1 MKPSLSGLRRRRF
14 RLPRRLRV
22 TFEGKGFILL
32 TLGVGVAAVNTGN
45 NLLYITLSINLS
57 LIVLSGILSEWCI
70 RGVTVLVRHASE
82 AFVSRESL
90 LAITC
95 FAGGKRFP
103 PTALSVSMVLDGVT
117 LTARFPEIPAGGE
130 STRILSVRP
139 ARRGTLSPGSCSIST
154 LFPFA
159 LFEKSMDVSP
169 RASLVVYP
177 EPADAGSSPRGEDP
191 PEPAG
196 DVRIPGR
203 EGTEIRGAREH
214 APADPVRDIHWKA
227 SARMGRWMVKERE
240 RESAPVADLRLP
252 VPCPPPIEFER
263 LVSRACAFV
272 LRCDREGRP
281 YRLRLGDRVCVDAS
295 RGGRRAHAL
304 AFLAFVGADGTLPGG
319 GTAS

>member
-1 MKPSLSGLRRRRF
+1 MKPSLSGLRRRF

-45 NLLYITLSINLS
+45 NLLYIALSMNLS
-57 LIVLSGILSEWCI
+57 LIVISGILSEWCI
-70 RGVTVLVRHASE
+70 RGVAVLVRHASE

-95 FAGGKRFP
+95 SATGKRFP
-103 PTALSVSMVLDGVT
+103 PTALSVSLTLDGSQ

-139 ARRGTLSPGSCSIST
+139 ARRGTLSHGSCSIST

-159 LFEKSMDVSP
+159 LFEKSMDVLP

-177 EPADAGSSPRGEDP
+177 EPAEAGSPPPGEST

-196 DVRIPGR
+196 NDGIPGR
-203 EGTEIRGAREH
+203 EGSGIRGAREH
-214 APADPVRDIHWKA
+214 AAADPVRDIHWKA

-252 VPCPPPIEFER
+252 VTCPPIEFER

-272 LRCDREGRP
+272 LRCEREGRP
-281 YRLRLGDRVCVDAS
+281 YRLWLGDSLRVDAS
-295 RGGRRAHAL
+295 RGGLRAQAL
-304 AFLAFVGADGTLPGG
+304 AFLAFVGANGAPPGDGA
-319 GTAS
+319 AS

>member
-1 MKPSLSGLRRRRF
+1 MKPSLSGLRRGF
-14 RLPRRLRV
+14 RLPRRLKI

-45 NLLYITLSINLS
+45 NLLYIALSMNLS

-82 AFVSRESL
+82 AFASRESL

-103 PTALSVSMVLDGVT
+103 PTALSVSLAFDGAR

-139 ARRGTLSPGSCSIST
+139 ARRGALSPGSCSIST

-159 LFEKSMDVSP
+159 LFEKSMDVLP

-177 EPADAGSSPRGEDP
+177 EPADAASSPRGEDA

-196 DVRIPGR
+196 AGRIPGR

-240 RESAPVADLRLP
+240 RESAPVANLRLP
-252 VPCPPPIEFER
+252 VPCTPIEFER

-281 YRLRLGDRVCVDAS
+281 YRLWVGDRVCVDAS
-295 RGGRRAHAL
+295 RGGRRAEAL
-304 AFLAFVGADGTLPGG
+304 AFLAFVDADGTLPGEG
-319 GTAS
+319 GAS